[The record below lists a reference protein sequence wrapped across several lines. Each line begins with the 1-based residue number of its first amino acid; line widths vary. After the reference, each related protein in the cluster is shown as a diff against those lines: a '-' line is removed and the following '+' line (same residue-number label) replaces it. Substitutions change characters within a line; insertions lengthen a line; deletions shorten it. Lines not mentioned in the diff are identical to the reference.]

1 VAFEFPL
8 ASTKVVPEP
17 EYAEFTSYWRT
28 SPVFSSARVA
38 LLPVRV
44 ADVIVGAPGTVR
56 GVEVIA
62 LDGALEPWAFIAATV
77 KE

>member
-1 VAFEFPL
+1 MAFEFPL

-28 SPVFSSARVA
+28 SPVFSSVRVA

-56 GVEVIA
+56 GAEETE
-62 LDGALEPWAFIAATV
+62 LDGALDPWAFTATTV
-77 KE
+77 NE